1 MAEVC
6 ALPSAILVFM
16 FFVVIVPAENNLPRA
31 NTAAA
36 AVDRLMMPTCV
47 SLNLAV
53 LFVNNVR
60 RIRVFAGN
68 WRAS

>member
-1 MAEVC
+1 MRST
-6 ALPSAILVFM
+6 SAILVFM

-31 NTAAA
+31 NTAAG

-60 RIRVFAGN
+60 LRIRVFAGN